1 MTRVGQLLLAMRI
14 ARRELRGGMRNARIF
29 LACLALGIAAV
40 TAIGTL
46 RANIERGLSQQ
57 GAAILG
63 GDAEM
68 RFTYRFAS
76 RAERGWMRRHATRVS
91 EIVDFR
97 SMAITG
103 RGDNIETAL
112 TQVKAVDDN
121 YPLYGKLLLD
131 PPMPL
136 GQALAPRDGLPGA
149 VMHPTL
155 AARLALKPGARFR
168 LGTREFRLR
177 ALIRREPDSGAQGF
191 MLGPRTIVAR
201 SALEG
206 SGLIGPGSLFS
217 THYRLKVAPDRKL
230 AVLKRQALRKF
241 RDSGL
246 SWRDRRNAAPGIRQF
261 VRRMGSFLVLVGLA
275 GLAVGGVGI
284 SAAVRSHLEG
294 KTHTI
299 ATLKTLG
306 ATSGLIFSIYFI
318 QVAILTLL
326 GIAIGLAL
334 GVALPLLL
342 APLVAATLPLPIATG
357 LTIAPML
364 EAAAYGGLT
373 ALLFTLWPLAR
384 THSVRPAA
392 LYRDVVSRQEGRPAL
407 RYLAALLLVLGL
419 LVVLILRFSAEPR
432 LAGWAL
438 GSISGALLALVIV
451 AAAIRRLA
459 ARLARLKAL
468 RGHTAL
474 RLALGAVGG
483 PASEALPVILSLGL
497 GLSVLAAIGQIDSNL
512 RAAITD
518 KLPKVAPSFFFM
530 DIQKDQMPAFSA
542 MMKRDPQISAMQS
555 APMLR
560 GVITRINGQDA
571 RKFARNH
578 WVVRGDRGVT
588 FAARMPEGTVLTA
601 GKWWPPDYA
610 GPPQISFAE
619 EQAREI
625 GLKLGDSITINILGR
640 DITARITSFRVVDF
654 STAGIGF
661 VMVLNPAALAGAP
674 HTWLATI
681 HTRPDAEPRIL
692 REIARRWPN
701 ITAIRVGDA
710 ITQVATMMRGLS
722 SAISFGA
729 LVTLLS
735 GVIVLTGAAAAGER
749 TRRYEAAILKTL
761 GATRARI
768 LLSFALRTGLLG
780 LAAGLVAIGAGAL
793 AGWAVMRFV
802 MESDFTFDLGQALI
816 IVGGGALLSLMA
828 GLWFAL
834 RPLNTPPARVLRAQE

>member
-1 MTRVGQLLLAMRI
+1 MTRAGRLLLSMRI
-14 ARRELRGGMRNARIF
+14 ARRELRGGMRNARVF
-29 LACLALGIAAV
+29 LACLALGIAAIS
-40 TAIGTL
+40 AIGTL
-46 RANIERGLSQQ
+46 RANIERGLSEQ
-57 GAAILG
+57 GATILG

-76 RAERGWMRRHATRVS
+76 KAERGWMRRRASRIS

-97 SMAITG
+97 SMALTG
-103 RGDNIETAL
+103 RGDSIETAL

-121 YPLYGKLLLD
+121 YPLYGRVLLD

-136 GQALAPRDGLPGA
+136 ARALGSRDGLPGA

-155 AARLALKPGARFR
+155 AARLDLKPGARFR
-168 LGTREFRLR
+168 LGTQEFELR

-201 SALEG
+201 DALKNA
-206 SGLIGPGSLFS
+206 GLIGPGSLFS
-217 THYRLKVAPDRKL
+217 THYRLELAPERNL
-230 AVLKRQALRKF
+230 ATLKRQALRKF

-275 GLAVGGVGI
+275 GLAVGGIGI
-284 SAAVRSHLEG
+284 SAAVRSHLEE
-294 KTHTI
+294 KTRTI

-306 ATSGLIFSIYFI
+306 ASSGMIFSIYFI
-318 QVAILTLL
+318 QIAALTLL
-326 GIAIGLAL
+326 GIAIGLTL
-334 GVALPLLL
+334 GAALPLLL
-342 APLVAATLPLPIATG
+342 TPVLTSALPLPVASG
-357 LTIAPML
+357 LTAAPMI

-384 THSVRPAA
+384 TGAIRPAA
-392 LYRDVVSRQEGRPAL
+392 LYRDAVSASRSRPAW
-407 RYLAALLLVLGL
+407 RHLAALALVLAI
-419 LVVLILRFSAEPR
+419 LVAAVLRFSTEPR

-438 GSISGALLALVIV
+438 LSIFGALLVLTLV
-451 AAAIRRLA
+451 AAGVRRLA
-459 ARLARLKAL
+459 GRLAGLTAL
-468 RGHTAL
+468 RGHTAM
-474 RLALGAVGG
+474 RLALGAIGG
-483 PASEALPVILSLGL
+483 PGSDARPVILSLGL

-512 RAAITD
+512 RGAITD

-530 DIQKDQMPAFSA
+530 DIQKDQMPDFAA
-542 MMKRDPQISAMQS
+542 MMAADPDVSAMQS

-560 GVITRINGQDA
+560 GIITRINGQDA

-588 FAARMPEGTVLTA
+588 FADRMPEGTVLTA
-601 GKWWPPDYA
+601 GKWWPSGYT

-640 DITARITSFRVVDF
+640 DITARISSFRVVDF

-674 HTWLATI
+674 HSWLATI
-681 HTRPDAEPRIL
+681 RTRASAEPRIL
-692 REIARRWPN
+692 RELARRWPN
-701 ITAIRVGDA
+701 VTAIRVGDA
-710 ITQVATMMRGLS
+710 IAQVATMLRGLS
-722 SAISFGA
+722 SAISYGA
-729 LVTLLS
+729 LTTLLS
-735 GVIVLTGAAAAGER
+735 GVIVLIGAAAAGER
-749 TRRYEAAILKTL
+749 ARRYEASILKTL

-780 LAAGLVAIGAGAL
+780 MAAGTVAIGVGAL

-802 MESDFTFDLGQALI
+802 MESDFTFDMTQALI
-816 IVGGGALLSLMA
+816 IVGGGALLSLLA